1 MGWHLSVNKNL
12 STGRGELCGEGG
24 RVGLCVMERWWDGGR
39 GAVRNGSRLQG
50 TSELHLALLRG
61 YVVGRCALTW
71 GGGEK
76 AAPRGLCRRAPKQSK
91 AFGLQRH
98 RSAESSHSMGLQGM
112 LFLKLHLLAPED
124 APMALGPFSSGGT
137 AGWDP
142 HSELLSP
149 EPQPRLRSAW
159 LSALKT
165 KQTPSGP

>member
-1 MGWHLSVNKNL
+1 MW
-12 STGRGELCGEGG
+12 GG
-24 RVGLCVMERWWDGGR
+24 RASRALCDG
-39 GAVRNGSRLQG
+39 
-50 TSELHLALLRG
+50 AL
-61 YVVGRCALTW
+61 VGRRARSSEERQPTSGDIRAPFGVVERLRRWSVCFNV
-71 GGGEK
+71 GGGEGEK

-124 APMALGPFSSGGT
+124 APMALGPFLSGGT